1 MSKFSEQVHIT
12 IDEFTQNV
20 VYYDLKLSQTMMDH
34 HHFSF
39 VWQYTGRA
47 VIKPADQA
55 AALRKYKGREVI
67 FTFIVNG
74 TRLMS
79 KGIISKLKSVDVNGS
94 PVGLYVEG
102 ISHTVLLD
110 DMKKSRTFL
119 DRSIK
124 EIALKIF
131 SEETAGEFYQID
143 AIEPTYTKYLE
154 YKPQYNETSF
164 EFLKRLSARYGQWF
178 YFDGMRMQFGQTKT
192 SKVRLINGATLHNF
206 SIETNLVSHKTS
218 FAGYNYTNA
227 TPLRGAEAKTSAGSA
242 DSFARVVGDRQ
253 ASVAQPDLSIAAY
266 TNQAKDATE
275 ITEIVKLQ
283 TAGRDAN
290 SVFYSGISYLPIG
303 LGQVFTIQ
311 NQTVEHEL
319 IAIEV
324 IHHSEVNGNYN
335 CEFIAI
341 PADVA
346 APHYTNIEVFATAE
360 SQPARVIDNNDPEGI
375 GRIKVDFYWA
385 AGSTKSE
392 WMRMVQPY
400 AGAGRGF
407 YFIPEIGDEVQ
418 VSFEGNNVDCPY
430 ISGTYYN
437 GKEKSE
443 YATEKN
449 DFKVIKDRSGQYLEF
464 EVLKNITLADKKG
477 NKFHIDSTGDTLNIT
492 ALKTINL
499 NAENINLNASESIS
513 SIAGMNITESAGAD
527 KSTSV
532 GMLHSTIVGGDS
544 ILNIKGSFSEH
555 IEGDLNSH
563 TEQERQEIT
572 NKDYNMHSSEENINI
587 KSPKELQQHSG
598 EKTKS
603 S

>member
-1 MSKFSEQVHIT
+1 MKKFSEQVHIT

-39 VWQYTGRA
+39 VWQYTGKA

-67 FTFIVNG
+67 FTFLVNG
-74 TRLMS
+74 IRLMS
-79 KGIISKLKSVDVNGS
+79 KGIISKLKSVDLNGS
-94 PVGLYVEG
+94 PVGLYVTG
-102 ISHTVLLD
+102 ISHTILLD

-119 DRSIK
+119 NRSIK
-124 EIALKIF
+124 EIALQIF
-131 SEETAGEFYQID
+131 SDETAGEFYQID

-192 SKVRLINGATLHNF
+192 SKIKLINGASLHEF

-227 TPLRGAEAKTSAGSA
+227 TPLRGAEAKTTTGSA

-253 ASVAQPDLSIAAY
+253 ASVSQPDLSIAAY
-266 TNQAKDATE
+266 TNQAKDSTE
-275 ITEIVKLQ
+275 ITDMAKLQ

-290 SVFYSGISYLPIG
+290 SVFYSGTSYLPIG
-303 LGQVFTIQ
+303 VGQVFTIQ

-335 CEFIAI
+335 CEFVAI

-346 APHYTNIEVFATAE
+346 APHYTNVEVISIAD
-360 SQPARVIDNNDPEGI
+360 SQPARITDNNDPEEM
-375 GRIKVDFYWA
+375 GRVKVDFYWA

-392 WMRMVQPY
+392 WMRVVQHY
-400 AGAGRGF
+400 AGAGRGN
-407 YFIPEIGDEVQ
+407 YWNPEIGDEVQ
-418 VSFEGNNVDCPY
+418 VSFEGGNVDCPY
-430 ISGTYYN
+430 VSGSYYN
-437 GKEKSE
+437 GKDKPEFFESKNMIKGWKLRFGQLFKFVEKIGIWLSDPSGNE
-443 YATEKN
+443 VHLDEENKDMNFTSPETITFNCKN
-449 DFKVIKDRSGQYLEF
+449 FI
-464 EVLKNITLADKKG
+464 I
-477 NKFHIDSTGDTLNIT
+477 
-492 ALKTINL
+492 
-499 NAENINLNASESIS
+499 NASEGITYNAGTNIS
-513 SIAGMNITESAGAD
+513 ENALIN
-527 KSTSV
+527 K
-532 GMLHSTIVGGDS
+532 STIVGG
-544 ILNIKGSFSEH
+544 ILNTNVTGDSFMHVGGDHNEN
-555 IEGDLNSH
+555 IEGDLMSH
-563 TEQERQEIT
+563 TEKERYETGLEGIH
-572 NKDYNMHSSEENINI
+572 NSSEKDVNKHAKNNI
-587 KSPKELQQHSG
+587 QHNSTEG
-598 EKTKS
+598 TKQN
-603 S
+603 